1 MSTSNVN
8 RRDFLK
14 WTSLGVMSSL
24 VFFDRAWAQDQKF
37 IVSETSF
44 GKVRGI
50 EKRGI
55 KIFKG
60 IPYGANTGGAN
71 RFMPPVNPVGWTG
84 VRDAFEYGQSSPQS
98 EHKSQSEKNL
108 IDHPTGEGED
118 CLMLN
123 VWTPAINDGGKRP
136 VMLWLHGGGFR
147 GLSGSNPGWDGT
159 NLCLRGDV
167 VVMTINHRLNVM
179 GFANL
184 SEFSSDF
191 SSSGQAGMLDIVHAL
206 NWVRINIEQFGG
218 DPNNVMIFGQSGG
231 GRKCETLLAMPS
243 AKGLFHRA
251 IIESGIAIKIVDHE
265 SGDQECRNVT
275 IQIGNFQDRC
285 ASNTKA
291 SSRSDSCCPL

>member
-1 MSTSNVN
+1 MHLNMVRAHLKVN
-8 RRDFLK
+8 TNLK
-14 WTSLGVMSSL
+14 V
-24 VFFDRAWAQDQKF
+24 K
-37 IVSETSF
+37 
-44 GKVRGI
+44 
-50 EKRGI
+50 
-55 KIFKG
+55 
-60 IPYGANTGGAN
+60 
-71 RFMPPVNPVGWTG
+71 
-84 VRDAFEYGQSSPQS
+84 
-98 EHKSQSEKNL
+98 KNL

-251 IIESGIAIKIVDHE
+251 IIESGIAIKIVDH
-265 SGDQECRNVT
+265 DQAIRNAEMLLSKLGISRTDVHQ
-275 IQIGNFQDRC
+275 IQKLPVDQILAAHYEVNSDLGNYDLDFRGFAPSVDGVIIPQHSFSSFSLKGITQCSNHDRFYP
-285 ASNTKA
+285 N
-291 SSRSDSCCPL
+291 RIVRF